1 MTRMG
6 RLLNAGDTPPQVP
19 QNRWRRDRR
28 WLWREHAERTK
39 GTAVPGKVLVHVI
52 LLDSE
57 YDLRRYPFAAESPA
71 FLLPMLNQPLID
83 RTVRWLTAAHLR
95 DVTLV
100 TGRNVAE
107 DFDLAKSVIAHSL
120 KIAGSVREVLDRSRH
135 AGRLDEPLLIMR
147 ANLDPLPDL
156 GALLEQHIADRA
168 ALTWIRG
175 HALHGPGQYTFG
187 PPALAFAAPVFARLL
202 LGDDHPRPLARLPR
216 ICRQRGLAC
225 SVFEPERG
233 VVEIDTS
240 YALYH
245 ANIDSLGSSALTLS
259 AANDLGLERRGERL
273 WVAPE
278 VEIGHV
284 EVDPTGGPVIVGW
297 GADIGD
303 GAILRG
309 PTVIGEGVS
318 IGRGSCVH
326 RALLL
331 DSTWL
336 PRESFVANSVVS
348 PRLTARVAV

>member
-1 MTRMG
+1 VEGAVGSG
-6 RLLNAGDTPPQVP
+6 RA
-19 QNRWRRDRR
+19 R
-28 WLWREHAERTK
+28 
-39 GTAVPGKVLVHVI
+39 VHVI

-71 FLLPMLNQPLID
+71 FMLPMLNQPLID
-83 RTVRWLTAAHLR
+83 RTVRWLRRYGLEQIN
-95 DVTLV
+95 LV
-100 TGRNVAE
+100 THRNVAE
-107 DFDLAKSVIAHSL
+107 DFDLAKSVIDHRL
-120 KIAGSVREVLDRSRH
+120 KVAGSVAEVM
-135 AGRLDEPLLIMR
+135 AGVRAAARLNEPLLMLR

-156 GALLEQHIADRA
+156 RAVMTTHIKQRA

-175 HALHGPGQYTFG
+175 TALHGPGRYTYG
-187 PPALAFAAPVFARLL
+187 PPALAFAAPVFNRLL
-202 LGDDHPRPLARLPR
+202 LRDEHPRPLARLPR
-216 ICRQRGLAC
+216 LCKQRGLQGH
-225 SVFEPERG
+225 VFEPENG
-233 VVEIDTS
+233 VIEIDTS

-245 ANIDSLGSSALTLS
+245 ANMDALGSSPLTAR

-273 WVAPE
+273 WVASDA
-278 VEIGHV
+278 EIGKID
-284 EVDPTGGPVIVGW
+284 VDPTGGPVIVGW
-297 GADIGD
+297 GADIAD

-336 PRESFVANSVVS
+336 PRESFVANSIVS

>member
-1 MTRMG
+1 MSGPGGG
-6 RLLNAGDTPPQVP
+6 RGI
-19 QNRWRRDRR
+19 RG
-28 WLWREHAERTK
+28 K
-39 GTAVPGKVLVHVI
+39 GPGPGKVQVHVI
-52 LLDSE
+52 LLDTE

-83 RTVRWLTAAHLR
+83 RTVRWLSGFDLR

-100 TGRNVAE
+100 TSRNVAE
-107 DFDLAKSVIAHSL
+107 DFDLAKSVVAHGLRVAST
-120 KIAGSVREVLDRSRH
+120 VREVLGRAKIAR
-135 AGRLDEPLLIMR
+135 RLDEPLLIMR
-147 ANLDPLPDL
+147 ANLDPLPNL
-156 GALLEQHIADRA
+156 RALIRRHVTERA

-175 HALHGPGQYTFG
+175 TALHGPGQYTFG
-187 PPALAFAAPVFARLL
+187 PPALAFAAPVFARMLL
-202 LGDDHPRPLARLPR
+202 NDDHPRPLARLPR
-216 ICRQRGLAC
+216 LGRKRGLVC
-225 SVFEPERG
+225 NVFEPERG

-245 ANIDSLGSSALTLS
+245 ANIDALGSNPLTAL
-259 AANDLGLERRGERL
+259 AANELQLERKGERL

-278 VEIGHV
+278 VDMGAVNI
-284 EVDPTGGPVIVGW
+284 DPTGGPVIVGW

-318 IGRGSCVH
+318 IGGGSCVH

-336 PRESFVANSVVS
+336 PKESFVANSVVS

>member
-1 MTRMG
+1 MRGATR
-6 RLLNAGDTPPQVP
+6 D
-19 QNRWRRDRR
+19 
-28 WLWREHAERTK
+28 K
-39 GTAVPGKVLVHVI
+39 GTTVPGKVFVHVI
-52 LLDSE
+52 LLDAE

-83 RTVRWLTAAHLR
+83 RTVRWLAAFGLNE
-95 DVTLV
+95 VTLV
-100 TGRNVAE
+100 TNRNVAE
-107 DFDLAKSVIAHSL
+107 DFDLAKSVVAHKL
-120 KIAGSVREVLDRSRH
+120 RLAGSVHEVLGRAR
-135 AGRLDEPLLIMR
+135 AARRLDEPLLMMR
-147 ANLDPLPDL
+147 ANLDPLPNL
-156 GALLEQHIADRA
+156 RALIRSHVTDRA

-175 HALHGPGQYTFG
+175 TALQGPGRYTFG
-187 PPALAFAAPVFARLL
+187 PPALAFAAPVFSRLL
-202 LGDDHPRPLARLPR
+202 LNDAQPRPLARLPR
-216 ICRQRGLAC
+216 LCRQRGLAC
-225 SVFEPERG
+225 AEFEPERG

-245 ANIDSLGSSALTLS
+245 ANIDALGSSPLTAK
-259 AANDLGLERRGERL
+259 AANDMGLERRGERL

-278 VEIGHV
+278 VEIGKV
-284 EVDPTGGPVIVGW
+284 DIDPTGGPVIVGW
-297 GADIGD
+297 GAEIGH

-318 IGRGSCVH
+318 IGAGSCVH